1 MQEER
6 NKEILEY
13 IDFKYVVG
21 GVTILGGLV
30 GLYFA
35 YKKNKREI
43 KEEAYLEK
51 EEEEEENKKIKSP
64 VKKKQKRCYIENL

>member
-1 MQEER
+1 MEEEKR
-6 NKEILEY
+6 NKEILNY

-35 YKKNKREI
+35 YKRDKREI
-43 KEEAYLEK
+43 KEERIS
-51 EEEEEENKKIKSP
+51 EEEEDNNKFP
-64 VKKKQKRCYIENL
+64 VKKNIKQKRYDIENL